1 MGAGWP
7 FLGLTAILLRIFVV
21 TTVNAKTRI
30 RFDCAFRASPK
41 MTALK
46 PGGQFVLLR
55 AGRFLCYSF
64 AEDLEFVLAAADGSH
79 DDDGLAVVEHYPVT
93 WLKLFEPWR
102 GSWYKVI
109 AGAGVPK
116 QHYGDI
122 LHGMH
127 PLKMSFL
134 PQDLGRATMTPSIA
148 VKRDEFT
155 VMAGCNFVCK
165 KLLVNSRSVVFQ

>member
-1 MGAGWP
+1 MAVP
-7 FLGLTAILLRIFVV
+7 GLTAILLRIFVV

-30 RFDCAFRASPK
+30 HFVCAFGIPK

-46 PGGQFVLLR
+46 PGGQFALLR
-55 AGRFLCYSF
+55 AGRFLCHSF

-155 VMAGCNFVCK
+155 AMAGCNFVCK